1 MYRPGEVRKG
11 PAQLQFSS
19 VALSRN
25 LRPRMS
31 ANKQPIAAAQPAIVT
46 GQLNLSGTQVLS
58 GLLLGV
64 ALAGLFVWIFVN
76 HWLFGR

>member
-1 MYRPGEVRKG
+1 
-11 PAQLQFSS
+11 
-19 VALSRN
+19 
-25 LRPRMS
+25 MS

>member
-19 VALSRN
+19 VALSTN

-31 ANKQPIAAAQPAIVT
+31 ANIQPIAVAQPVFT
-46 GQLNLSGTQVLS
+46 EQLSLSGTQVLS